1 MKPIFLIG
9 YMGCGKTTLGRALS
23 IATGVRFVDLDELI
37 EENEG
42 TSISVIFRE
51 RGEEAFRRIERDT
64 LRGLCREE
72 NLIVGC
78 GGGTPC
84 FFDNMAA
91 MAAGG
96 TTVFLEA
103 SVGRLAERLKAARAS
118 RPLIAALTDDELERF
133 IAGNLQERRPFYSLA
148 AERFDADCLDT
159 REEIDRSVALFI
171 NRFMQ

>member
-78 GGGTPC
+78 GGGTQK
-84 FFDNMAA
+84 FWQTN
-91 MAAGG
+91 GW
-96 TTVFLEA
+96 
-103 SVGRLAERLKAARAS
+103 
-118 RPLIAALTDDELERF
+118 
-133 IAGNLQERRPFYSLA
+133 Y
-148 AERFDADCLDT
+148 
-159 REEIDRSVALFI
+159 
-171 NRFMQ
+171 